1 MTAEIEH
8 STDQNTVEKARTQK
22 EKSSTNNASI
32 MAQHNK
38 EHNDTGAGEQNSTEH
53 RAIRVILIPPNS

>member
-22 EKSSTNNASI
+22 EKSSTTMRVSWRSTIRNT
-32 MAQHNK
+32 MTRELENK
-38 EHNDTGAGEQNSTEH
+38 TDQNTE
-53 RAIRVILIPPNS
+53 RLSSSSPPNS